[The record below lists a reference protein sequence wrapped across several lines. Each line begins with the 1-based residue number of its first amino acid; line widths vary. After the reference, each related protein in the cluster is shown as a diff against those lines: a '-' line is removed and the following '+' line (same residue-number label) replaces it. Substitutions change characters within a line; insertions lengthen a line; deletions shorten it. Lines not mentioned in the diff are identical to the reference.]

1 MTAVF
6 LKSLPVFLGLCVS
19 IISHAHSEPV
29 PNHAGMTT
37 QTAPLAVTT
46 LPPAWVPP
54 TAQSPVFTPP
64 AITVDG
70 VGFNEER
77 YHRLIAEWSLQQ
89 INGALPQLYDPW
101 LTEELY
107 RMSASMNG
115 LVRSQALVAVPLIN
129 DNRINAFAISGGL
142 IAINTGVITASKSVD
157 ETASVI
163 AHEIAHL
170 SLKHHERS
178 QKNAGKALA
187 VQLGGLLAALA
198 ASAVSG
204 DAAAAVMLGSQ
215 TAAAETTAS
224 HSRVHEREADRVGI
238 QLLAQA
244 GYDPRGMARFFETL
258 QRQKAL
264 NQSQNAFVPSF
275 VQTHPFT
282 LERLSDANS
291 IASGYPIKSGSPASA
306 ERFEMMQ
313 WRIKYLSKS
322 VSEEDLKKAA
332 THSTGAKLAYVAYL
346 SDKGQSHAAKTLFS
360 TLTPT
365 DEPLYCVTKAHIA
378 YESQDYQTAVDALKI
393 CQLLYPERRDLRLYL
408 ADSLLQAG
416 DISTAQTLLTELT
429 RTRET
434 DILAWDLL
442 EKSYEKQSGLST
454 QNHTNTALL
463 DAHALYA
470 RSQKQLWRGRYDA
483 AVQSL
488 TQALAVVQ
496 SHAQSVQNSEQN
508 HSPTHSLSHSPSHNP
523 NHSQAHQ
530 AARLNEKINQQLS
543 RVRTYQEFRPK

>member
-1 MTAVF
+1 
-6 LKSLPVFLGLCVS
+6 
-19 IISHAHSEPV
+19 
-29 PNHAGMTT
+29 N
-37 QTAPLAVTT
+37 
-46 LPPAWVPP
+46 
-54 TAQSPVFTPP
+54 TAQSPKGFTPP
-64 AITVDG
+64 AIGVDG

-89 INGALPQLYDPW
+89 VNGALPQLYDPW

-107 RMSASMNG
+107 RMAASMNG

-129 DNRINAFAISGGL
+129 DNRINAFAVSGGL

-178 QKNAGKALA
+178 QEGAGKALA

-224 HSRVHEREADRVGI
+224 HSRAHEREADRVGM
-238 QLLAQA
+238 QLLVQA

-275 VQTHPFT
+275 IQTHPFT
-282 LERLSDANS
+282 LDRLSDAHS
-291 IASGYPIKSGSPASA
+291 MAGRYPIKSGSLASA
-306 ERFEMMQ
+306 ERFEAMQ
-313 WRIKYLSKS
+313 WRIKYLSKT
-322 VSEEDLKKAA
+322 VNEEDLKKAA
-332 THSTGAKLAYVAYL
+332 VHSTGAKLAYVAYL
-346 SDKGQSHAAKTLFS
+346 SDKGQTATAKTLFS

-365 DEPLYCVTKAHIA
+365 DEPLYCITKAHIA
-378 YESQDYQTAVDALKI
+378 YEMQDYDTAISALNI
-393 CQLLYPERRDLRLYL
+393 CHMLYPERRDLRLYL

-416 DISTAQTLLTELT
+416 NVSAARTLLILLT
-429 RTRET
+429 QAREA

-442 EKSYEKQSGLST
+442 EKSYEKESQQSADPAT
-454 QNHTNTALL
+454 PFL
-463 DAHALYA
+463 DAYALYA

-488 TQALAVVQ
+488 TQALTVLESQ
-496 SHAQSVQNSEQN
+496 KS
-508 HSPTHSLSHSPSHNP
+508 SPTHSQKHSLI
-523 NHSQAHQ
+523 HQ
-530 AARLNEKINQQLS
+530 AAHLTEKLNKQLS
-543 RVRTYQEFRPK
+543 RVRAYQDFHPK